1 MKQVLLNTNKIKIQ
15 HTLWCVDRPERRGGR
30 SGFSKTLTHP
40 KIHKLKVKINSK
52 TKSEPR
58 LVISIARGS

>member
-15 HTLWCVDRPERRGGR
+15 HTHWCVDRPERRR
-30 SGFSKTLTHP
+30 GFSKTLTHP

-58 LVISIARGS
+58 LVISITRGS

>member
-1 MKQVLLNTNKIKIQ
+1 MKQDLLKTNKRKSNT
-15 HTLWCVDRPERRGGR
+15 HWCVDRPEHRRGR
-30 SGFSKTLTHP
+30 PGFFKTLTHP